1 MVQHKNNRGGGG
13 GVGGQSDAQ
22 MGAGVVA
29 ANKTIGLSK
38 QFLLKGRYRYSF
50 LSLHFPLM

>member
-1 MVQHKNNRGGGG
+1 M
-13 GVGGQSDAQ
+13 GGQSDAQ

-38 QFLLKGRYRYSF
+38 QFLLKGTGRYRYSF